1 MPDSK
6 NVLILHSDV
15 APGAPPDEQDTL
27 WTVDAVKDALCGRGY
42 GVATAAFAPA
52 PEHLR
57 ALLDTHKPDTVFNLV
72 ESVFGLG
79 QFAIVAA
86 QMLEMCNVP
95 FTGNP
100 GGAMAL
106 AGDKP
111 LTKQFLR
118 RLGLPTAHWVEG
130 PHWDGLDPARV
141 YVVKH
146 ATEDASVGMTDD
158 SVVSGERVAARAAQ
172 LTAAH
177 GGRWFAEEYLAG
189 REFNVSCIE
198 IDGRPRVLPVP
209 EMRFDNWPEDR
220 PRLVNWAAKWDEEHP
235 DLSNTNR
242 DFESAKNTPL
252 AAQLTGL
259 VEDCWNNFGLR
270 GFARI
275 DFRCGA
281 DGSPNILELN
291 PNPCLESGAGLAAA
305 AAQIGMDYAD
315 LCEAIL
321 AAAIH

>member
-1 MPDSK
+1 M

-15 APGAPPDEQDTL
+15 APDAPADEQDTL
-27 WTVDAVKDALCGRGY
+27 WTVDAVKVALAERGH
-42 GVATAAFAPA
+42 GVATAAFQPIPA
-52 PEHLR
+52 HLKG
-57 ALLDTHKPDTVFNLV
+57 LLDTYKPDVVFNLT

-79 QFAIVAA
+79 QFAIWAA
-86 QMLEMCNVP
+86 QMLEMCGVP

-111 LTKQFLR
+111 LTKTFLR
-118 RLGLPTAHWVEG
+118 QLDLPTAHWVTG
-130 PHWDGLDPARV
+130 PNWDGLDPERT

-146 ATEDASVGMTDD
+146 ATEDASVGMTDE
-158 SVVSGERVAARAAQ
+158 SVVLGAGVADRAAVC
-172 LTAAH
+172 AKKH

-198 IDGRPRVLPVP
+198 VDGRARVLPVP
-209 EMRFDNWPEDR
+209 EMLFQNWPANR
-220 PRLVNWAAKWDEEHP
+220 PRLVNWDAKWNEEHP
-235 DLSNTNR
+235 DLDNTTR
-242 DFESAKNTPL
+242 FFVGEDDAPL

-259 VEDCWNNFGLR
+259 VEKTWDLFGLR

-275 DFRCGA
+275 DFRC
-281 DGSPNILELN
+281 DGDGNPMILELN

-305 AAQIGMDYAD
+305 ALQIGMNYGD
-315 LCEAIL
+315 LCETIL
-321 AAAIH
+321 AAAIR

>member
-1 MPDSK
+1 M

-15 APGAPPDEQDTL
+15 PPDAPPDEQDTL
-27 WTVDAVKDALCGRGY
+27 WTVDAVKLALAENGHD
-42 GVATAAFAPA
+42 VATAAFQPAPA
-52 PEHLR
+52 HLR
-57 ALLDTHKPDTVFNLV
+57 SLLATFKPDVVFNLT

-79 QFAIVAA
+79 QFAIWAA
-86 QMLEMCNVP
+86 QMLEMSGVP

-111 LTKQFLR
+111 LTKSMLR
-118 RLGLPTAHWVEG
+118 SLGLPTAGWAVG
-130 PHWDGLDPARV
+130 PDWDGLDPGKT

-146 ATEDASVGMTDD
+146 ATEDASVGMTDEA
-158 SVVSGERVAARAAQ
+158 VVPGERVAARAAVC
-172 LTAAH
+172 AAKH

-198 IDGRPRVLPVP
+198 VDGKPRVLPVP
-209 EMRFDNWPEDR
+209 EMLFQNWPSNR
-220 PRLVNWAAKWDEEHP
+220 PKLVNWDAKWNEDHP
-235 DLSNTNR
+235 DLDNTTR
-242 DFESAKNTPL
+242 FFVGAEDDAL
-252 AAQLTGL
+252 ATELTALVAQPWTL
-259 VEDCWNNFGLR
+259 FGLR

-275 DFRCGA
+275 DFRC
-281 DGSPNILELN
+281 DGDDRPMILELN

-305 AAQIGMDYAD
+305 AAQIGMSYAD

-321 AAAIH
+321 AAAVR

>member
-1 MPDSK
+1 MD
-6 NVLILHSDV
+6 VLILHSDV
-15 APGAPPDEQDTL
+15 APDAPPDEQDTL
-27 WTVDAVKDALCGRGY
+27 WTVDAVKAALADRGH

-52 PEHLR
+52 PAHLR
-57 ALLDTHKPDTVFNLV
+57 GLLETHKPDAVFNLV

-79 QFAIVAA
+79 QFATMAA

-111 LTKQFLR
+111 LTKSLLR
-118 RLGLPTAHWVEG
+118 TMGLPTAHWVEG
-130 PHWDGLDPARV
+130 PQWAGLDAERI

-158 SVVSGERVAARAAQ
+158 SVVSGARVQARAEEC
-172 LTAAH
+172 TRRH
-177 GGRWFAEEYLAG
+177 GGRWFAEEYLTG

-198 IDGRPRVLPVP
+198 VDGKPRVLPVP
-209 EMRFDNWPEDR
+209 EMRFDNWPENR
-220 PRLVNWAAKWDEEHP
+220 PRLVNWAAKWDEDHP

-242 DFESAKNTPL
+242 DFVGDEDAAL

-259 VEDCWNNFGLR
+259 VADSWTRFGLR
-270 GFARI
+270 GFARV
-275 DFRCGA
+275 DFRCDAG
-281 DGSPNILELN
+281 GNPMILELN

-305 AAQIGMDYAD
+305 AAKIGMDYAD

-321 AAAIH
+321 NAAIH